1 MNLIHEHIAH
11 PEASFRVLRLRQDA
25 FRGGRHRHRHLE
37 LTWIERG
44 AGLRHVG
51 DCVQPYEAGDLVL
64 LGPNL
69 PHAWVSGRGRAG
81 QQHEATV
88 LQFAPEV
95 LDTAA
100 MPELAVARGLRDLA
114 GRGLRLP
121 ASAAEPV
128 TAALA
133 HLPERTGL
141 SGLSAFVEILAR
153 LAACQ
158 AAMAPLAGVAT
169 RTVLAADTEHDR
181 RIARVI
187 EWVHRHLARPLTVAA
202 AARLVHISPGAFSR
216 WFSRETGKTFTGY
229 INDIRCGEACLRLR
243 STDKPVAVIAHECG
257 FNTMSNFNRQFRER
271 FGLSP
276 REFRGLG

>member
-11 PEASFRVLRLRQDA
+11 PNASFRVLRLRQDA

-51 DCVQPYEAGDLVL
+51 DSVQPYDAGDLVL
-64 LGPNL
+64 LGPNV
-69 PHAWVSGRGRAG
+69 PHAWVSGRGQAG

-95 LDTAA
+95 LDGGV
-100 MPELAVARGLRDLA
+100 MPELVAARALRDLA
-114 GRGLRLP
+114 GRGLRLS
-121 ASAAEPV
+121 ASAGAPV
-128 TAALA
+128 IEALA
-133 HLPERTGL
+133 RLPGRTGL
-141 SGLSAFVEILAR
+141 SGLSAFVEILAC
-153 LAACQ
+153 LAECQ
-158 AAMAPLAGVAT
+158 AEMAPLAGVAT
-169 RTVLAADTEHDR
+169 RPAPAADTEQDR

-187 EWVHRHLARPLTVAA
+187 EWVHRHLARPLTVDA
-202 AARLVHISPGAFSR
+202 AARLVHVSPGAFSR

-229 INDIRCGEACLRLR
+229 INDIRCGEASLRLR

-257 FNTMSNFNRQFRER
+257 FNTMSHFNRQFRER
-271 FGLSP
+271 FGMSP